1 MRYTKLETYKVLVI
15 QHEHVILTEN
25 CPPFV
30 TRKVNERIN
39 IRMTKYVR
47 LCNSLSLRKMKVS
60 WLQLQL
66 LVTILALA

>member
-30 TRKVNERIN
+30 TTKVNERI
-39 IRMTKYVR
+39 K
-47 LCNSLSLRKMKVS
+47 L
-60 WLQLQL
+60 
-66 LVTILALA
+66 